1 MFGESND
8 RSNLATLPRLAEG
21 WSDLLLCSGHTKLR
35 HTSSADMWSV
45 HCMNKGGPKGFL
57 SPSQKV
63 KEGLNGEGFCSLRG
77 QHSPG
82 AAPET
87 KKKKKKQKAQPRPNP
102 SPASRDDGQFPLGT
116 ARGIDLG
123 CFSLFS
129 DRPPSCCILTSVYHY
144 CVARWGSQSEFY
156 SKPDRDR

>member
-8 RSNLATLPRLAEG
+8 RSNLAALPRLTEG
-21 WSDLLLCSGHTKLR
+21 WSGSLLCSGHTKLR
-35 HTSSADMWSV
+35 HTSSADMWFV
-45 HCMNKGGPKGFL
+45 CCMNKGGPQGFL

-87 KKKKKKQKAQPRPNP
+87 KKKKQKAQPRPNL

-129 DRPPSCCILTSVYHY
+129 DRPPPLAVS
-144 CVARWGSQSEFY
+144 
-156 SKPDRDR
+156 